1 MIFKERTIYYCFSL
15 LSRKSIPED
24 FIHMKKLSLIFI
36 ISIFSCQLW
45 AQTNPVRDA
54 YIEKYKV
61 TAVEKMLQH
70 GIPASI
76 TLAQGILESGAGQ
89 SSLAKEANNHFGIK
103 CHKGWTGDT
112 YIMDDDK
119 KNECFRKYQS
129 ASESFNDHS
138 LFLTT
143 RSRYA
148 FLFEYKVTDYKKW
161 AHGLKKAGYATNP
174 KYAHLLI
181 KVIEDNKLQQYDK
194 IKDLRELGVKDQ
206 GAKDLI
212 AMENPNGN
220 SPHTDFKPVSVS
232 KTQRLIYENE
242 GVKYILAIK
251 GDTFEKIAQEFEV
264 YTWQIRKYND
274 ADKKTTIQAGDF
286 IYIEK
291 KNRKAKVKF
300 HIVQRSET
308 LRSISQKYAVRIK
321 NIKKMNGI
329 KGNDDRLREGERLKL
344 R

>member
-1 MIFKERTIYYCFSL
+1 MRKFLSILL
-15 LSRKSIPED
+15 LSVTTIVVLGQANQQRTD
-24 FIHMKKLSLIFI
+24 
-36 ISIFSCQLW
+36 
-45 AQTNPVRDA
+45 

-61 TAVEKMLQH
+61 TAVKKMLEH

-76 TLAQGILESGAGQ
+76 TLAQGILESGAGK
-89 SSLAKEANNHFGIK
+89 SALAMEANNHFGIK

-119 KNECFRKYQS
+119 RNECFRKYES
-129 ASESFNDHS
+129 ASLSFEDHS

-148 FLFEYKVTDYKKW
+148 FLFEYDVTDYKKW

-181 KVIEDNKLQQYDK
+181 KVIEDNNLQQYDK
-194 IKDLRELGVKDQ
+194 IKDIKELGVYEEPQ
-206 GAKDLI
+206 EII
-212 AMENPNGN
+212 AREETEIEVPK
-220 SPHTDFKPVSVS
+220 TDFKPVSVS
-232 KTQRLIYENE
+232 ESQRLIYENE
-242 GVKYILAIK
+242 GVKYVLAMK
-251 GDTFEKIAQEFEV
+251 GDSFEKIAQEFGV

-274 ADKKTTIQAGDF
+274 ATNKTELSSGDF

-291 KNRKAKVKF
+291 KNRKAKVKY
-300 HIVQRSET
+300 HIVQRKET
-308 LRSISQKYAVRIK
+308 LRSISQKYAIRLK
-321 NIKKMNGI
+321 NIKKFNGI
-329 KGNDDRLREGERLKL
+329 KKDKDLREGERLKL

>member
-1 MIFKERTIYYCFSL
+1 
-15 LSRKSIPED
+15 
-24 FIHMKKLSLIFI
+24 MKKLFI
-36 ISIFSCQLW
+36 LLVLMFCWSFVSRSQNNL
-45 AQTNPVRDA
+45 VRQS

-61 TAVEKMLQH
+61 TAVKKMLEH

-89 SSLAKEANNHFGIK
+89 SDLAKKANNHFGIK

-119 KNECFRKYQS
+119 KNECFRKYRN
-129 ASESFNDHS
+129 AAESFEDHS

-143 RSRYA
+143 RGRYA

-181 KVIEDNKLQQYDK
+181 KVIEENNLHQYDK
-194 IKDLRELGVKDQ
+194 IKDLSELGVKEEPN
-206 GAKDLI
+206 DLI
-212 AMENPNGN
+212 AKEEPETYI
-220 SPHTDFKPVSVS
+220 PKTDFKPVSVS
-232 KTQRLIYENE
+232 ESKRLIYENE
-242 GVKYILAIK
+242 GVKYVLAIK
-251 GDTFEKIAQEFEV
+251 GDSFEKIAHEFGV

-274 ADKKTTIQAGDF
+274 ADKKTSIRSGDM

-291 KNRKAKVKF
+291 KNRKAKVKY
-300 HIVQRSET
+300 HIVQRNET
-308 LRSISQKYAVRIK
+308 LRSISQKYAVRMK
-321 NIKKMNGI
+321 KIKKMNDM
-329 KGNDDRLREGERLKL
+329 KGSDDRLREGERLKL

>member
-1 MIFKERTIYYCFSL
+1 MSF
-15 LSRKSIPED
+15 
-24 FIHMKKLSLIFI
+24 
-36 ISIFSCQLW
+36 QLW

-61 TAVEKMLQH
+61 TAVKKMLEH

-89 SSLAKEANNHFGIK
+89 SDLAKEANNHFGIK
-103 CHKGWTGDT
+103 CHKGWTGGT

-119 KNECFRKYQS
+119 KNECFRKYKS
-129 ASESFNDHS
+129 ASESFEDHS

-148 FLFEYKVTDYKKW
+148 FLFEYNVTEYKKW

-181 KVIEDNKLQQYDK
+181 KVIEDNNLQQYDK
-194 IKDLRELGVKDQ
+194 IKDISELGVKEEEP
-206 GAKDLI
+206 AELI
-212 AMENPNGN
+212 AKEDPKVDV
-220 SPHTDFKPVSVS
+220 PKTDFKPVSVS

-242 GVKYILAIK
+242 GVKYVLAVK
-251 GDTFEKIAQEFEV
+251 GDTFENIAHEFGV
-264 YTWQIRKYND
+264 YTWQIRKYNE
-274 ADKKTTIQAGDF
+274 ADKKTPIQAGDF

-300 HIVQRSET
+300 HIVQRNET
-308 LRSISQKYAVRIK
+308 LRSISQKYAVRVK

>member
-1 MIFKERTIYYCFSL
+1 MRKFLSILL
-15 LSRKSIPED
+15 LSVTTILVVGQANKQRTD
-24 FIHMKKLSLIFI
+24 
-36 ISIFSCQLW
+36 
-45 AQTNPVRDA
+45 

-61 TAVEKMLQH
+61 TAVKKMLEH

-76 TLAQGILESGAGQ
+76 TLAQGILESGAGK
-89 SSLAKEANNHFGIK
+89 SALAMEANNHFGIK

-119 KNECFRKYQS
+119 RNECFRKYGSAAQS
-129 ASESFNDHS
+129 FEDHS

-148 FLFEYKVTDYKKW
+148 FLFEYDVTDYKKW

-181 KVIEDNKLQQYDK
+181 KVIEENNLHQYDQ
-194 IKDLRELGVKDQ
+194 IKDISELGVYEEPKEI
-206 GAKDLI
+206 I
-212 AMENPNGN
+212 AREETQIDVPVA
-220 SPHTDFKPVSVS
+220 DFKPVSVS
-232 KTQRLIYENE
+232 ESQRLIYENE
-242 GVKYILAIK
+242 GVKYILAMK
-251 GDTFEKIAQEFEV
+251 GDSFEKVAEEFGV

-274 ADKKTTIQAGDF
+274 GTKKTELKPGDF

-291 KNRKAKVKF
+291 KNRKAKVKY
-300 HIVQRSET
+300 HIVQRNES
-308 LRSISQKYAVRIK
+308 LRSISQKYAIRLK
-321 NIKKMNGI
+321 NIKKLNDI
-329 KGNDDRLREGERLKL
+329 KNNKDLREGERLKL